1 MDVIDTWVSLTLS
14 LIPSKLSDTISLK
27 VLTCIN
33 PPLFSVLT
41 FPLSLKKELLFSK
54 ISALPVETPP

>member
-41 FPLSLKKELLFSK
+41 FPLSLKKK
-54 ISALPVETPP
+54 RIVAL